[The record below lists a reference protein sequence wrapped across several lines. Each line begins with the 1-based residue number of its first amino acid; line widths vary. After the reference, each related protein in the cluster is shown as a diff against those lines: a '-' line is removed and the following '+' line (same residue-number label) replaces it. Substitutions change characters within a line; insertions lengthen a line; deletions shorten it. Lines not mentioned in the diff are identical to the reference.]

1 MHELRGT
8 ADYVRKLCGELSQVK
23 DVPSKRITRWIK
35 NAREQ
40 LHRIDDS
47 QIVYIRY
54 VGAIF
59 SDKSVQAR
67 LVEHKNSL
75 QSSGA
80 SLLWT
85 FIGFEFGIEPH
96 KAFTVSES
104 RIVFTVDTI
113 VRLSKKYDDPIVVC
127 IGEALAM
134 WLLTGMSHTLG
145 CNQTAGGGVWAGR
158 CYRLNLIIQVQAQI
172 LMVDQ
177 AAAELSDRTIK
188 VPTYVCVVVLISIT
202 FSTVVVL
209 VITLFFVSIRYV
221 PFTSQV

>member
-1 MHELRGT
+1 VHELRGT

-40 LHRIDDS
+40 LHGIDDS

-85 FIGFEFGIEPH
+85 FIGFEFGSQPH

-127 IGEALAM
+127 VGEALAM

-172 LMVDQ
+172 LMVDR
-177 AAAELSDRTIK
+177 AAAKRSDPTIT
-188 VPTYVCVVVLISIT
+188 VPTYVCVVVLIYT
-202 FSTVVVL
+202 LFFSTV
-209 VITLFFVSIRYV
+209 LFSL
-221 PFTSQV
+221 